1 MYMSE
6 GRPTL
11 LNIDLPKNIQMDR
24 KKFQKMLFITN
35 ALEDG
40 WTVKKSQDSYIFT
53 KKHENKREI
62 FQENYLENFII
73 QGSRNPF

>member
-1 MYMSE
+1 MSE
-6 GRPTL
+6 TPTL

-24 KKFQKMLFITN
+24 KKFQKMLFLTN

-40 WTVKKSQDSYIFT
+40 WTIKKSQDSYIFT

-73 QGSRNPF
+73 QASSHFH

>member
-1 MYMSE
+1 MSS
-6 GRPTL
+6 TL
-11 LNIDLPKNIQMDR
+11 LNIDLPKNIQMER

-40 WTVKKSQDSYIFT
+40 WTIKKSQDSYIFT

-73 QGSRNPF
+73 QASR

>member
-1 MYMSE
+1 MTE
-6 GRPTL
+6 TPTL
-11 LNIDLPKNIQMDR
+11 LNIDLPKNIQMER

-40 WTVKKSQDSYIFT
+40 WTIKKSQDSYIFT

-73 QGSRNPF
+73 QASR

>member
-1 MYMSE
+1 MSYHQE
-6 GRPTL
+6 ETPTL
-11 LNIDLPKNIQMDR
+11 LNIDLPKNIQMER
-24 KKFQKMLFITN
+24 KKFQKMLFLTN

-40 WTVKKSQDSYIFT
+40 WTIKKSQDSYIFT

-73 QGSRNPF
+73 QASR